1 MKINNHRFI
10 KNYIDEL
17 NEAFSGLNFDQLIK
31 CKTLILNKI
40 KMNKNIYVCG
50 NGGSSSIS
58 NHFLCDFN
66 KSIKLSSKNNK
77 LKPKVISLTSNT
89 DLLTA
94 IANDLSYEKIFS
106 YQLENFA
113 KKGDLLVLFSCSGLS
128 KNILKVADFAKKKKV
143 EIISFVGFT
152 KKTRLKKL
160 SKIFIN
166 LNTKNYGISEDAFQS
181 FMHIISQIIRIES
194 SNKKIKML

>member
-1 MKINNHRFI
+1 MI
-10 KNYIDEL
+10 KNLL
-17 NEAFSGLNFDQLIK
+17 N
-31 CKTLILNKI
+31 
-40 KMNKNIYVCG
+40 
-50 NGGSSSIS
+50 SSSVNPLGTI
-58 NHFLCDFN
+58 
-66 KSIKLSSKNNK
+66 
-77 LKPKVISLTSNT
+77 
-89 DLLTA
+89 LLEA
-94 IANDLSYEKIFS
+94 
-106 YQLENFA
+106 
-113 KKGDLLVLFSCSGLS
+113 
-128 KNILKVADFAKKKKV
+128 KV